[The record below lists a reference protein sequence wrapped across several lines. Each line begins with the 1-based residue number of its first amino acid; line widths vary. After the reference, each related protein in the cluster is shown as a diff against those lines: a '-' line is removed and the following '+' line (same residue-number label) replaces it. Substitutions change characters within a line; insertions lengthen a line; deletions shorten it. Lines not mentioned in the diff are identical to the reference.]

1 MRRAGTPGSQPRA
14 SSVCDDP
21 RGSLGCVLP
30 SRGGGEA
37 ECGTWVLC
45 SPWSSSPSPR
55 RSPGHLNP
63 KQASL
68 QLATGLS
75 ERQGE
80 S

>member
-37 ECGTWVLC
+37 ECGTPGAVL
-45 SPWSSSPSPR
+45 PVELLTQP
-55 RSPGHLNP
+55 
-63 KQASL
+63 
-68 QLATGLS
+68 
-75 ERQGE
+75 
-80 S
+80 